1 MEDETTIVGAVRL
14 MREIRAWVNRE
25 IEDMT
30 FEEQQR
36 WMQEQLAD
44 KDELPT
50 PATLHEK
57 AG

>member
-1 MEDETTIVGAVRL
+1 MEDETIVDGVRL
-14 MREIRAWVNRE
+14 MREIRDWVNRE

-44 KDELPT
+44 RDEPPA
-50 PATLHEK
+50 PATLREK

>member
-14 MREIRAWVNRE
+14 MREIREWVNRE
-25 IEDMT
+25 IKDMT

-44 KDELPT
+44 KDERPA
-50 PATLHEK
+50 PATLREK